1 MFKIMSLSVLEVK
14 LLISVV
20 IVILYFSLR
29 VVTLKILKRIKQ
41 NFSYSEGRYKSQ
53 KKIFLMVLG
62 ITAVLSLLM
71 IWGVDKSQ
79 LFLFLSSVLT
89 IFGIAFFAKWSILS
103 NITASFIIFFNHPIK
118 IGDRI
123 CVLDKD
129 FNIDGIISDIG
140 IFYLYIRLENKE
152 IISIP
157 TNIFLDKMIKT
168 YGS

>member
-1 MFKIMSLSVLEVK
+1 MSLTILELK
-14 LLISVV
+14 LLITAIVV
-20 IVILYFSLR
+20 VAYVVSRMVMIQLLR
-29 VVTLKILKRIKQ
+29 KIKRKFNYAQ
-41 NFSYSEGRYKSQ
+41 GRYKSQ
-53 KKIFLMVLG
+53 KKIFLMILAIVMVV
-62 ITAVLSLLM
+62 ALLL

-79 LFLFLSSVLT
+79 LFVFISSVLT
-89 IFGIAFFAKWSILS
+89 IFGIAFIAKWSILS
-103 NITASFIIFFNHPIK
+103 NITASFILFFNHPIK

-129 FNIDGIISDIG
+129 FDLDGTITDIG

-168 YGS
+168 FEN